1 MFYLLLSHF
10 SQIEKKILL
19 NHNNKAIIIAAGE
32 NINSAEIRYDAI
44 ELSLLAKTL
53 GLRVIDVVYYRLR
66 KITPSTYIGKGI
78 TESTLNSCKVL
89 ECPNIILNVD
99 ISPSQIKNLQN
110 LAGYEIRVY
119 DRSGIIIEIFS
130 KHAKSREA
138 KTQVQLA
145 KLQYLLPRLTRQ
157 WTHLERQM
165 GGVGTTGGPGE
176 KQIEIDRRII
186 SNQIKKLKLELE
198 KIDKNRTVQMETRK
212 NAFNVSLV
220 GYTNAGKSTLMK
232 VLTDADVDIKDEL
245 FATLDPTTR
254 VMKNEGPNDILI
266 SDTVGFIQKIP
277 HTLIDSFKSTLKE
290 ILQANLLLKIID
302 VGSENFD
309 LYLDTIDI
317 TLAEIGC
324 QEEKSIL
331 IFNKIDLINQSE
343 INNLKNRYPDA
354 VFISAIKKIE
364 IQNLISRVVDMSEC
378 QFIEKAVSVK
388 HSEQDVISF
397 VYDAFRVTNRLDKYE
412 CVEFILSGSKENFS
426 RLNKLLKHS

>member
-1 MFYLLLSHF
+1 MY
-10 SQIEKKILL
+10 QVQKET
-19 NHNNKAIIIAAGE
+19 II
-32 NINSAEIRYDAI
+32 
-44 ELSLLAKTL
+44 
-53 GLRVIDVVYYRLR
+53 
-66 KITPSTYIGKGI
+66 
-78 TESTLNSCKVL
+78 
-89 ECPNIILNVD
+89 NIILNVD

-309 LYLDTIDI
+309 LYLETIDI

-324 QEEKSIL
+324 EEKKSMGT
-331 IFNKIDLINQSE
+331 
-343 INNLKNRYPDA
+343 A
-354 VFISAIKKIE
+354 
-364 IQNLISRVVDMSEC
+364 
-378 QFIEKAVSVK
+378 
-388 HSEQDVISF
+388 
-397 VYDAFRVTNRLDKYE
+397 TYE
-412 CVEFILSGSKENFS
+412 NV
-426 RLNKLLKHS
+426 